1 MTKVNTGRA
10 IAAMALAGAAIMPA
24 IALAQAGPD
33 VPPTALP
40 TREEIER
47 GVVQGALSDL
57 NNSAIDPTVVERAP
71 CPLAAP
77 EFADI
82 SFTLGNVVFT
92 GLEPFPEGTDLSGAW
107 SGMAGQT
114 LPVAAVCEI
123 RDRAATMLRS
133 MGYLAAVQVPPQ
145 TIEDGTLRLDVLAAR
160 ITRLQIKGDAGP
172 NEGILLR
179 YLSPLT
185 EQAVFNSDEAE
196 RTLLLTRDLPGVDA
210 RLALRPVDG
219 RPGELIGEVS
229 VRRIPWSADALVQNF
244 GSKATGPWSILGRVR
259 FAGQTG
265 MGDAT
270 TLSLVR
276 SADFDEQLV
285 FQIGHELRAGRNGLR
300 LAGDFTYA
308 KTKPTVGGQNPFAAE
323 TVAGTIRA
331 DYPLIRSRTRNLFL
345 GGGLDIVDQDVKFG
359 SATLTED
366 RLRVAWL
373 RADYATVDELSA
385 NGRAGYSALEPR
397 LGVSGGVEVRQ
408 GLDIFGAS
416 TDCSKNFAKCLAP
429 GEDFTSRLDGDPTAF
444 VLRADANV
452 AWRPDPRFTIAFQP
466 RAQWAPDALL
476 SYEEFSGGNYTIGR
490 GYDPGAVLG
499 DSALG
504 FRSEVRYGSA
514 WPEVAGGHAVQP
526 YAFFDAGWFWNEDS
540 GFDDLGAEKL
550 FSTGGGVRANFMDRF
565 RLDAALAVPLRDT
578 RFDDGAKGDWRALI
592 SLSVLLAQ

>member
-1 MTKVNTGRA
+1 MNTVKTGRA
-10 IAAMALAGAAIMPA
+10 IAAMALAGTAMMPA
-24 IALAQAGPD
+24 IAMAQASD
-33 VPPTALP
+33 VALP

-47 GVVQGALSDL
+47 GVVQGAIGDL
-57 NNSAIDPTVVERAP
+57 DNSALDAGDVERAP

-82 SFTLGNVVFT
+82 SFTLSNVVFT
-92 GLEPFPEGTDLSGAW
+92 GLEPFPEGVDLSGAW
-107 SGMAGQT
+107 VGMAGQT
-114 LPVAAVCEI
+114 MPVAAVCEI

-145 TIEDGTLRLDVLAAR
+145 RIEDGTLRLDVLAAR

-185 EQAVFNSDEAE
+185 EQSVFNTAEAE

-210 RLALRPVDG
+210 RLALRPIDG
-219 RPGELIGEVS
+219 KPGELVGEVS

-244 GSKATGPWSILGRVR
+244 GSSATGPWSILGRVR

-270 TLSLVR
+270 TLSLVT
-276 SADFDEQLV
+276 SSDFDEQIV
-285 FQIGHELRAGRNGLR
+285 FQIGHEMRLGRDGLR

-308 KTKPTVGGQNPFAAE
+308 ETRPTVGGQNPFSSE

-345 GGGLDIVDQDVKFG
+345 GGGLDIVDQEVMFG

-366 RLRVAWL
+366 KLRVAWL
-373 RADYATVDELSA
+373 RADYATIDGMSA
-385 NGRAGYSALEPR
+385 SGRGGYSALEPHF
-397 LGVSGGVEVRQ
+397 GVSGGVEVRQ
-408 GLDIFGAS
+408 GLNIFGAS
-416 TDCSKNFAKCLAP
+416 TDCSKNFDKCLGA
-429 GEDFTSRLDGDPTAF
+429 GEEFTSRLDGDPTAF

-452 AWRPDPRFTIAFQP
+452 TYRPDPRFTIAFQP
-466 RAQWAPDALL
+466 RAQWAPNALL

-504 FRSEVRYGSA
+504 FRSELRYGSA

-526 YAFFDAGWFWNEDS
+526 YAFFDAGWFWNHDT
-540 GFDDLGAEKL
+540 GFEELGAEKL
-550 FSTGGGVRANFMDRF
+550 FSAGAGARANFMDRF

-578 RFDDGAKGDWRALI
+578 RFDDGAKGDWRALL